1 MSSIEKVRINFC
13 APRELLNL
21 KGVGR
26 NICDAILDLRDSKG
40 NLRLEDLALVKHL
53 HVTQE
58 LLDRLDFEPYIPN
71 AQSSAGADSA
81 SSDPLSS
88 RIDQA
93 IAASNLKG
101 PPSQYL
107 TPPPPIFQGG
117 FSSQAQALGQA
128 NPGFVPPPSSMP
140 YPGTSGSSQ
149 AMQWGF
155 GTYQQPPPQ
164 LSAIV
169 TSPSN
174 QSKQP
179 YQDIRFDPST
189 NQSFTQPSTGAPY
202 GTPQMPPNVHTT
214 PQPMNI
220 KTEPGYPAPV
230 YTPQGQN
237 QIQQTFTP
245 QQTPNLRPQSK
256 SEWLPKSLYFDPSK
270 TTWEAFYLKFHNYA
284 RDKRWTSEDCK
295 SNLMYVLE
303 GKAAEFFAS
312 LHEREPN
319 LPFYDVVSRMETRFA
334 FRELQETSQLEFLN
348 CNQKKD
354 EKVEEW
360 ADRVLTLATK
370 AYRNLPDDHIQ
381 RQAVMR
387 FCHGSY
393 DKNAG
398 MHAANKM
405 PSRMEEAITCV
416 QSSLP
421 IAQNGE
427 SRGRQQE
434 RYVSYRGSRHNSP
447 ATEKREEKSKFGLP
461 EKSTE
466 QRLADLEKNFQKL
479 LDKLLQKI
487 DDSSSNRRPRSPS
500 PSRAGGRFGR
510 SESPLRC
517 FGCNKEG
524 HFKRDCPE
532 AKHVSFNVKSVSQD
546 DLNES
551 GSGWEA

>member
-1 MSSIEKVRINFC
+1 
-13 APRELLNL
+13 
-21 KGVGR
+21 
-26 NICDAILDLRDSKG
+26 
-40 NLRLEDLALVKHL
+40 
-53 HVTQE
+53 
-58 LLDRLDFEPYIPN
+58 
-71 AQSSAGADSA
+71 
-81 SSDPLSS
+81 
-88 RIDQA
+88 
-93 IAASNLKG
+93 
-101 PPSQYL
+101 
-107 TPPPPIFQGG
+107 
-117 FSSQAQALGQA
+117 A

-416 QSSLP
+416 KWFQYNHLIFQDKSRERRSVHQMGESYPYDFPDSHVQAATLHDSRLLSQYDFAGGMQDMSIRATSVQSSLP

-479 LDKLLQKI
+479 LDKLLQKT